1 MLPDLKY
8 IDYIE
13 CHHLDYY
20 TLAKFSLLD
29 ALQLNPSGK
38 PVAGVNFN
46 KEIQGNHHTKSTNTD
61 SKKHV
66 LVTHVLAKFRRGGS
80 RIRQFQQKPLY
91 KEATSWFNIYIYI
104 YSASSWFCQCAA
116 CAVSNLYANINY
128 EISPY
133 L

>member
-1 MLPDLKY
+1 MLHDVKY
-8 IDYIE
+8 IDYIK

-66 LVTHVLAKFRRGGS
+66 LVTHVLAKFRKGGS
-80 RIRQFQQKPLY
+80 RIRQFQQKLCSGY
-91 KEATSWFNIYIYI
+91 EQLT
-104 YSASSWFCQCAA
+104 
-116 CAVSNLYANINY
+116 NINVP
-128 EISPY
+128 EPIARIKPFF

>member
-1 MLPDLKY
+1 MLHDLKY

-91 KEATSWFNIYIYI
+91 KEATSWFNIYIYMHVTI
-104 YSASSWFCQCAA
+104 YIYIHKSLSLCLF
-116 CAVSNLYANINY
+116 
-128 EISPY
+128 
-133 L
+133 